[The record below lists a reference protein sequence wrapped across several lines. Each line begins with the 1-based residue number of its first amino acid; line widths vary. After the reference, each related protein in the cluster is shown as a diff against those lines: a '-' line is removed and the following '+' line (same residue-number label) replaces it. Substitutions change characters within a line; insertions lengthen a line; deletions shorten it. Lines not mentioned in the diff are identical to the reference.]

1 MSADI
6 GTNLVGDLLTEMQQN
21 NPPGIFNTD
30 GTPSYQPNTGVQNQ
44 STNQEQQIN
53 PQLQQQFMF
62 VLQQDPNIKQQFS
75 DPQALQTALQN
86 TNVMMNTIAFYNQN
100 MNQTMPQ
107 MPQKPDIDDNEDEI
121 GDENDE
127 IQTDEDT
134 EIDDINLLTTQHT
147 WLDLIVGNLKETL
160 IIALIFE
167 ITLLPVT
174 QQYILSFVSNVIYR
188 FIPRLQQI
196 SIIPQIILSIV
207 FFVSVLV
214 VKILLQ

>member
-1 MSADI
+1 MCADI

-30 GTPSYQPNTGVQNQ
+30 GNPSYQPNTGVQNQ

-196 SIIPQIILSIV
+196 SIIPHIILSIV